1 MLPLSPALAAIFVG
15 LASGIAIY
23 LLFGVRGRR
32 QAESHAGVDV
42 LAAMRWREF
51 AHLVLEALRRQGYV
65 EEDVERQPGDS
76 GFDFVLGR
84 DGERFLLACKQ
95 GRAYR
100 LGEQAVRE
108 FATAIRMQGA
118 MGGVLVTLGQV
129 EGFAREV
136 AVAHRIELIDGETLW
151 QRVSPLLPQELR
163 HGVHQQ
169 AESASNRRLALGAL
183 GSVTLALAVFALM
196 EPESEP
202 ALATAGIVSNR
213 PLQPAPLAQPGHS
226 TAAELPPLPKL
237 SEAEFNER
245 RVAAAQLVGRLPHVD
260 SASWSTRSTLVIAL
274 RDTPDGGTADPVE
287 ESCRILVQYE
297 ELRFTRLQIEP
308 PPGKDAPVRW
318 RQCR

>member
-1 MLPLSPALAAIFVG
+1 MLSLSPALAAVFVG
-15 LASGIAIY
+15 LASGVVIY

-42 LAAMRWREF
+42 LAAMKWREF

-65 EEDVERQPGDS
+65 EQDVERQPGDS

-84 DGERFLLACKQ
+84 DGQRYLLACKQ

-136 AVAHRIELIDGETLW
+136 ATAHRIELIDGETLW
-151 QRVSPLLPQELR
+151 QRVAPLLPQELR
-163 HGVHQQ
+163 RGVHKQ
-169 AESASNRRLALGAL
+169 AESGSNRRLALGAL
-183 GSVTLALAVFALM
+183 GSVALALTVFTLM
-196 EPESEP
+196 EPEREP
-202 ALATAGIVSNR
+202 PLAAASIVSDR
-213 PLQPAPLAQPGHS
+213 PLQQAPPVRPGS
-226 TAAELPPLPKL
+226 SAAELPPLPKL
-237 SEAEFNER
+237 SEAEFAER
-245 RVAAAQLVGRLPHVD
+245 RVAAAQLVGKLPNID

-274 RDTPDGGTADPVE
+274 RDTRDGRAADPVE

-308 PPGKDAPVRW
+308 PPGDDAPVRW